1 MRRRQLFQNPIYL
14 FLGSLFF
21 ISCAASKG
29 SRVSPDVLLKADT
42 DFSNLSKAKGLRT
55 AFLQYIDDSAVLLK
69 PNQFPIIGPTAKEF
83 YQNASDATDLT
94 WAPQA
99 AYLARSGDL
108 GYTYGIWTIA
118 AKDTTL
124 QGTYVTIWKKQE
136 DGTWKFVLDT
146 GNSGV
151 GKK

>member
-14 FLGSLFF
+14 FLGSLLF

-69 PNQFPIIGPTAKEF
+69 PNQFPIIGPAAKEF

-124 QGTYVTIWKKQE
+124 QGTYVTIWKKQN